1 MKKIALLLL
10 LFVFTAATAQKELPN
25 LNLKSLENKPVN
37 IKGDFSEKDKIYVYV
52 FWATWCAPCI
62 QELDAINDVY
72 ADWKESLN
80 MEIIAVSIDDAR
92 TGKRVKPLVNGRS
105 WEYTVILDT
114 NQDLKRS
121 LSIANPPYTIVVKN
135 GKIVFEQAGHAP
147 GSENE
152 FYEKLKSL

>member
-1 MKKIALLLL
+1 MKKLALLLV
-10 LFVFTAATAQKELPN
+10 FVCTVTFAQKELPN
-25 LNLKSLENKPVN
+25 LSLKDLENKSIN
-37 IKGDFSEKDKIYVYV
+37 IKSDFSEKDKVYVYV

-72 ADWKESLN
+72 SDWKENLN
-80 MEIIAVSIDDAR
+80 MELIAVSIDDTR
-92 TGKRVKPLVNGRS
+92 TGKRVKPMVNGRS
-105 WEYTVILDT
+105 WDYTILLDT

-135 GKIVFEQAGHAP
+135 GEILFEQAGHAP

-152 FYEKLKSL
+152 FFEKLKSL

>member
-1 MKKIALLLL
+1 MKKLALLF
-10 LFVFTAATAQKELPN
+10 LFAITTASAQKELPN
-25 LNLKSLENKPVN
+25 INLKSLENKSINV
-37 IKGDFSEKDKIYVYV
+37 KSDFTENDKIYVYI

-72 ADWKESLN
+72 TDWKNELN

-92 TGKRVKPLVNGRS
+92 TGKRVKPMVNGRS
-105 WEYTVILDT
+105 WEYTILLDT

-135 GKIVFEQAGHAP
+135 GKILSEQAGHAP

-152 FYEKLKSL
+152 FFQKLKSY

>member
-1 MKKIALLLL
+1 MKKLVL
-10 LFVFTAATAQKELPN
+10 LFLFAITTASAQKELPN
-25 LNLKSLENKPVN
+25 LSLKSLDNKSFN
-37 IKGDFSEKDKIYVYV
+37 IKSDFFEKDKVYVYI

-72 ADWKESLN
+72 ADWKNDLN

-92 TGKRVKPLVNGRS
+92 TGKRVKPMVNGRS
-105 WEYTVILDT
+105 WEYTILLDT

-135 GKIVFEQAGHAP
+135 GKIVSEQAGHAP

-152 FYEKLKSL
+152 FFQKLKSY

>member
-1 MKKIALLLL
+1 MKKLALLLV
-10 LFVFTAATAQKELPN
+10 FVCTATFAQKELPN
-25 LNLKSLENKPVN
+25 LSLKDLENKSIN
-37 IKGDFSEKDKIYVYV
+37 IKSDFSEKDKVYVYV

-72 ADWKESLN
+72 SDWKDNLN
-80 MEIIAVSIDDAR
+80 MELIAVSIDDTR
-92 TGKRVKPLVNGRS
+92 TGKRVKPMVNGRS
-105 WEYTVILDT
+105 WDYTILLDT

-135 GKIVFEQAGHAP
+135 GEILFEQAGHAP

-152 FYEKLKSL
+152 FFEKLKSL

>member
-1 MKKIALLLL
+1 MKKLVL
-10 LFVFTAATAQKELPN
+10 LFLFAITTASAQKELPN
-25 LNLKSLENKPVN
+25 LSLKSLDNKSFN
-37 IKGDFSEKDKIYVYV
+37 IKSDFTEKDKVYVYI

-72 ADWKESLN
+72 ADWKNDLN

-92 TGKRVKPLVNGRS
+92 TGKRVKPMVNGRS
-105 WEYTVILDT
+105 WEYTILLDT

-135 GKIVFEQAGHAP
+135 GKIVSEQAGHAP

-152 FYEKLKSL
+152 FFQKLKSY

>member
-1 MKKIALLLL
+1 MKKLVL
-10 LFVFTAATAQKELPN
+10 LFLFAITTASAQKELPN
-25 LNLKSLENKPVN
+25 LSLKSLDNKSFN
-37 IKGDFSEKDKIYVYV
+37 IKSDFTEKDKVYVYI

-72 ADWKESLN
+72 ADWKNDLN

-92 TGKRVKPLVNGRS
+92 TGKRVKPMVNGRA
-105 WEYTVILDT
+105 WEYTILLDT

-135 GKIVFEQAGHAP
+135 GKIVSEQAGHAP

-152 FYEKLKSL
+152 FFQKLKSY

>member
-1 MKKIALLLL
+1 MKKLVL
-10 LFVFTAATAQKELPN
+10 LFLFAITTASAQKELPN
-25 LNLKSLENKPVN
+25 LSLKSLDNKSFN
-37 IKGDFSEKDKIYVYV
+37 IKSDFSEKDKVYVYI

-72 ADWKESLN
+72 ADWKNDLN

-92 TGKRVKPLVNGRS
+92 TGKRVKPMVNGRS
-105 WEYTVILDT
+105 WEYTILLDT

-135 GKIVFEQAGHAP
+135 GKIVSEQAGHAP

-152 FYEKLKSL
+152 FFQKLKSY

>member
-1 MKKIALLLL
+1 MKKLVL
-10 LFVFTAATAQKELPN
+10 LFLFAITTASAQKELPN
-25 LNLKSLENKPVN
+25 LSLKSLDNKSFN
-37 IKGDFSEKDKIYVYV
+37 IKSDFAEKDKVYVYI

-72 ADWKESLN
+72 DDWKNDLN

-92 TGKRVKPLVNGRS
+92 TGKRVKPMVNGRS
-105 WEYTVILDT
+105 WEYTILLDT

-135 GKIVFEQAGHAP
+135 GKIVSEQAGHAP

-152 FYEKLKSL
+152 FFQKLKSY

>member
-1 MKKIALLLL
+1 MKKTALLLL

-25 LNLKSLENKPVN
+25 LNLKSLENKQVN
-37 IKGDFSEKDKIYVYV
+37 IKDDFSEKDKIYVYV

-72 ADWKESLN
+72 TDWKESLN

>member
-1 MKKIALLLL
+1 MKKLVL
-10 LFVFTAATAQKELPN
+10 LFLFAITTASAQKELPN
-25 LNLKSLENKPVN
+25 LSLKSLDNKSFN
-37 IKGDFSEKDKIYVYV
+37 IKSDFSEKDKVYVYI

-72 ADWKESLN
+72 DVWKNDLN

-92 TGKRVKPLVNGRS
+92 TGKRVKPMVNGRS
-105 WEYTVILDT
+105 WEYTILLDT

-135 GKIVFEQAGHAP
+135 GKIVSEQAGHAP

-152 FYEKLKSL
+152 FFQKLKSY

>member
-10 LFVFTAATAQKELPN
+10 FVSTAALAQKELPN
-25 LNLKSLENKPVN
+25 LSLKSLDNKSVN
-37 IKGDFSEKDKIYVYV
+37 IKSDFNEKDKVYVYV

-72 ADWKESLN
+72 PDWQEELN
-80 MEIIAVSIDDAR
+80 MEVIAVSIDDAR

-105 WEYTVILDT
+105 WEYNVLLDT

-135 GKIVFEQAGHAP
+135 GAIVFEQAGHAP
-147 GSENE
+147 GSEHD
-152 FYEKLKSL
+152 FFKKLKSL